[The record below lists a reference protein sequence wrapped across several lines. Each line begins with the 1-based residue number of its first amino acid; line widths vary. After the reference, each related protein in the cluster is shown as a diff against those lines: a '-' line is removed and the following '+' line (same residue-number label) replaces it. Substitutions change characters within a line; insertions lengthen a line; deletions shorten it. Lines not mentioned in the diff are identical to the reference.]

1 MQCFSL
7 SLCTSSILFIS
18 LTPAP
23 YSRIKN
29 AQLGVKNA
37 MKFATN
43 WCCAM
48 FCFVFWN
55 NLFNGGPKGGITGR
69 GLHHQEAFRHSSWY
83 SLVMMGI
90 AGFIQ
95 VFLLMFTFY
104 FIYSLVL
111 REPIDDFIALV
122 KNLLFVD
129 EMLEKKIRIISF
141 QVL

>member
-7 SLCTSSILFIS
+7 SLCTLYIVFIS

-29 AQLGVKNA
+29 VQLGVKNA

-43 WCCAM
+43 LCCTK

-55 NLFNGGPKGGITGR
+55 NLFNGGPKGGTTGR
-69 GLHHQEAFRHSSWY
+69 GLHHQEAHRLSSWY
-83 SLVMMGI
+83 SLVMMEV

-104 FIYSLVL
+104 FIVWFLGSQLMTSLHL
-111 REPIDDFIALV
+111 
-122 KNLLFVD
+122 
-129 EMLEKKIRIISF
+129 
-141 QVL
+141 